1 MFFVKNSLKR
11 VKFDSAIQRTVL
23 FLQSCLGHETIL
35 LPHAWWHGA
44 QLLSVGNGVKKI
56 LIVSHVLEWA
66 ELIIFHDLLC
76 SAPITLD

>member
-1 MFFVKNSLKR
+1 MALKGLSL
-11 VKFDSAIQRTVL
+11 IQQFNRL
-23 FLQSCLGHETIL
+23 SSFLQACLGNEASL
-35 LPHAWWHGA
+35 LPPPWWHGA

-56 LIVSHVLEWA
+56 LIVSHALEWA